1 MKSTRFIITGL
12 PRSRTSWLAN
22 LFNYGPCLCLH
33 DGTATD
39 KNVPMLLD
47 QFANRNPDI
56 KHIGNSDSGICLLE
70 DLSWL
75 DGYKVILV
83 ERDPSDVERSY
94 YEYFKRLPYP
104 QIGVMPRDKIHA
116 MIEIVTEKLDAFVD
130 NLGMEQ
136 MMPVAFDDLNDEKV
150 VANLW
155 RFIAPETPFHVERYR
170 ILDKLA
176 VNPQSNK
183 VKIAW
188 L

>member
-1 MKSTRFIITGL
+1 
-12 PRSRTSWLAN
+12 
-22 LFNYGPCLCLH
+22 
-33 DGTATD
+33 
-39 KNVPMLLD
+39 
-47 QFANRNPDI
+47 
-56 KHIGNSDSGICLLE
+56 
-70 DLSWL
+70 
-75 DGYKVILV
+75 
-83 ERDPSDVERSY
+83 
-94 YEYFKRLPYP
+94 
-104 QIGVMPRDKIHA
+104 MPRDKIHA